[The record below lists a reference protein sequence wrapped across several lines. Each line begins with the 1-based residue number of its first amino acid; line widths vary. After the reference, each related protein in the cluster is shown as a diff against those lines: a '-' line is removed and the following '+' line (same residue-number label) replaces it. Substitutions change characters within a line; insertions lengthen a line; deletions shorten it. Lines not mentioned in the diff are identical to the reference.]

1 MTTSASTNLL
11 IHTIVDNLEAV
22 KAKDIL
28 VVDVSKQSS
37 LFSYMVLGTGESNR
51 QVKAMGQRIEA
62 GLKAGG
68 YEVLGIEGLENG
80 EWVLVDAGEVIIHAM
95 QRAVRDFYDIESLWG
110 AKVPSNDILEASGL

>member
-110 AKVPSNDILEASGL
+110 AKVLSNDILEASGL